1 MLLFERKFRTVT
13 IMAVILNDITGL
25 ASVFAILSCNAKNAM
40 NSMSRT
46 WDSENVPDRIRGW
59 SYIHCAAA
67 SW

>member
-1 MLLFERKFRTVT
+1 
-13 IMAVILNDITGL
+13 MAVILNDITSL
-25 ASVFAILSCNAKNAM
+25 ASVAAIISCNVKNAI

-46 WDSENVPDRIRGW
+46 WESEKVPARIRGW